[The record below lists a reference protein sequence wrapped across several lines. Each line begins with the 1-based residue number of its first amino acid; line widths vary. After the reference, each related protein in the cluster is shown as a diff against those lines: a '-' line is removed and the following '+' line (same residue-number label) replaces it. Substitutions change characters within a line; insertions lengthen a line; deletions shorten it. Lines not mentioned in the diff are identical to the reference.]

1 MSSCKL
7 LVVEFLTD
15 RLQNELK
22 EVKESLEMSNDH
34 RSMLQEQNLQ
44 HKRDLA
50 MLKTITSESEET
62 IDDLQIQLNL
72 AKAEL
77 DKSNRKREALD
88 TKIEELSNNL
98 EDEKRSHE
106 VALKIAMEKA
116 DICQA
121 GIEAQLADQKKHCAT
136 LELQLTQEQGEVKS
150 LQTRSEKLALKEANL
165 KAEVKELTSKLK
177 TITTKHN
184 KEINC
189 INGSHQLEIG
199 ELNSKIRSLSE
210 ELSLKNK
217 ELESYTESY
226 EQEVAI
232 IEEKHKK
239 EVKNLQEK
247 NTTIQRSNSQ
257 LYVIYGVCDV
267 IYNPVTCI
275 VH

>member
-1 MSSCKL
+1 M
-7 LVVEFLTD
+7 
-15 RLQNELK
+15 
-22 EVKESLEMSNDH
+22 KESLEMTNNH
-34 RSMLQEQNLQ
+34 RSMLQETNLQ
-44 HKRDLA
+44 HKQELT
-50 MLKTITSESEET
+50 MLKTISAEAEET

-72 AKAEL
+72 VKAEL
-77 DKSNRKREALD
+77 EKSSRKKEALD

-136 LELQLTQEQGEVKS
+136 LELQLTQEQGEVKA
-150 LQTRSEKLALKEANL
+150 LQARSEKLALKEANL

-199 ELNSKIRSLSE
+199 ELNSKVRSLSE

-232 IEEKHKK
+232 IEEKHKS
-239 EVKNLQEK
+239 EVKNLQQK

-257 LYVIYGVCDV
+257 LYVLYGICDV
-267 IYNPVTCI
+267 MNYLFTGV

>member
-1 MSSCKL
+1 MLCASY
-7 LVVEFLTD
+7 TD
-15 RLQNELK
+15 QLQNELTEIK
-22 EVKESLEMSNDH
+22 DSLEASNNY
-34 RSMLQEQNLQ
+34 RAMLLEQNVQ
-44 HKRDLA
+44 HKQELT
-50 MLKTITSESEET
+50 MLKSISGESEDT
-62 IDDLQIQLNL
+62 IDDLQLQLSL

-77 DKSNRKREALD
+77 EKSNRKREALD
-88 TKIEELSNNL
+88 NKVDTLTNSL

-106 VALKIAMEKA
+106 VALKVAMEKA

-136 LELQLTQEQGEVKS
+136 LELQLSQEQAEVKS
-150 LQTRSEKLALKEANL
+150 LQVRVEKLALKEANL

-199 ELNSKIRSLSE
+199 QLNSKIRSLSE

-217 ELESYTESY
+217 EMDTHMESY

-232 IEEKHKK
+232 IEEKHKE

-247 NTTIQRSNSQ
+247 NTTMQRSNSQ
-257 LYVIYGVCDV
+257 L
-267 IYNPVTCI
+267 
-275 VH
+275 